1 MNMSSIRLREVLK
14 LTLNC
19 HVEYFYPVNL
29 QHSSCKH
36 VFSIKMKTVWIL
48 ISWLHQKPAYL
59 DLHCFLKRIQNV
71 YSGSA
76 VS

>member
-1 MNMSSIRLREVLK
+1 MNMSNIRLREVLK
-14 LTLNC
+14 LILNC
-19 HVEYFYPVNL
+19 HAKYIYPVNL

-36 VFSIKMKTVWIL
+36 VFSIKSKTVWIL
-48 ISWLHQKPAYL
+48 ISWLLMKPADL
-59 DLHCFLKRIQNV
+59 DLHCFLKRI